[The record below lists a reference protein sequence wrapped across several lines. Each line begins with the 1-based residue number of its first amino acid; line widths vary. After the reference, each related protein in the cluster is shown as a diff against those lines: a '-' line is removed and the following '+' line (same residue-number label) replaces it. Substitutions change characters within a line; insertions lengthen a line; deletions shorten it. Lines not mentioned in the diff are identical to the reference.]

1 MDAWHACF
9 RRVWLRLR
17 TAVSSGVLLV
27 VARQGVLGCVSAVL
41 SFRTTMPLHARAQ
54 VLLVVLA
61 TSPRMDVAVQPCRR
75 DRNEATHAGNGAL
88 RRHAQLIGLSGDA
101 ALSLRAATAA
111 GPDGITVGWN
121 GRRYAAAVIGIPGY
135 REDGQRKTRETLF
148 RSSWRA
154 SPGVFPQRPE
164 LTRPW
169 LHGEMLGC
177 LSARSH
183 LTGA

>member
-1 MDAWHACF
+1 M
-9 RRVWLRLR
+9 
-17 TAVSSGVLLV
+17 SSGVLLV

-148 RSSWRA
+148 RSSWREVWPQLAVRHQA
-154 SPGVFPQRPE
+154 SFHNDRSLRG
-164 LTRPW
+164 
-169 LHGEMLGC
+169 LGC
-177 LSARSH
+177 MVRCWAACQQ
-183 LTGA
+183 GPI